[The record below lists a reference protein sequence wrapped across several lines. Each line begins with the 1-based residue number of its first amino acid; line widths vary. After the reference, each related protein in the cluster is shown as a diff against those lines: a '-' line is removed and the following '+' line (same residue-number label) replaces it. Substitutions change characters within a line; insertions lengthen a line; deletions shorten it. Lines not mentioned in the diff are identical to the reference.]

1 MRDVAERVVFLE
13 TRIEEQVMKIDDVRE
28 ALVSLEQ
35 RMDRRFE
42 RIEAKLDA
50 IDGKFGQVYRLLV
63 AMLIAIVGGMS
74 GIIAAIVT
82 VALRN

>member
-1 MRDVAERVVFLE
+1 MRV
-13 TRIEEQVMKIDDVRE
+13 DDVRE
-28 ALVSLEQ
+28 ALASLEQ
-35 RMDRRFE
+35 RMERRFE
-42 RIEAKLDA
+42 RIEQRFDA

-82 VALRN
+82 IALRN